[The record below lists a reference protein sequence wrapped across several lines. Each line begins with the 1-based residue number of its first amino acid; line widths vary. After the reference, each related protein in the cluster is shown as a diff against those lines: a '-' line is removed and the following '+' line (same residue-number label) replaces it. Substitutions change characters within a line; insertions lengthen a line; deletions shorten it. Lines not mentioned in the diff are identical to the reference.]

1 LTKTDIVP
9 SETNPGAAENAVRSV
24 YASYDGDGNLI
35 DYFYAKKEELNTK
48 QDTLPYNSGVY
59 GISVSSAIHVPWT
72 GV

>member
-1 LTKTDIVP
+1 M
-9 SETNPGAAENAVRSV
+9 

-35 DYFYAKKEELNTK
+35 DYFYAKKEELNAK

-59 GISVSSAIHVPWT
+59 SISVSSATHVPWT